1 MLLPDDLIDGHPNG
15 VLSQML
21 PFALEKQA
29 SVIAVEQIDPADVS
43 KYGIVDSEVEQG
55 LLGKLRGIVEKPSV
69 ESAPSALAVVGRY
82 ILHPS
87 VMETLE

>member
-29 SVIAVEQIDPADVS
+29 SVIA
-43 KYGIVDSEVEQG
+43 VEQG